1 MAIPKR
7 TRFEVLRRDN
17 HTCRYCRSTDN
28 PLTIDHVTPVSL
40 GGTDDPTNL
49 VAACQ
54 DCNAGKASTSPDERT
69 VENVRDDAV
78 RWAAAMKQAAEVMSD
93 QVSDRDAYVGAFFDA
108 WASYR
113 YMPDSVIETVHRF
126 HALGLPSTVMA
137 DAAFAA
143 SHNKGVMD
151 RSAYFA
157 AICWKRLRAM
167 QEIAEQ
173 IVAGDDAP

>member
-1 MAIPKR
+1 MTDHCPGCPWTGETPDDATEPAPVSAGQRAK
-7 TRFEVLRRDN
+7 LA
-17 HTCRYCRSTDN
+17 SADN
-28 PLTIDHVTPVSL
+28 PLRVDHVRPVAL
-40 GGTDDPTNL
+40 GGTDDP
-49 VAACQ
+49 
-54 DCNAGKASTSPDERT
+54 
-69 VENVRDDAV
+69 
-78 RWAAAMKQAAEVMSD
+78 
-93 QVSDRDAYVGAFFDA
+93 
-108 WASYR
+108 
-113 YMPDSVIETVHRF
+113 
-126 HALGLPSTVMA
+126 TVMA